1 MGGAC
6 LRWTGVAYTQ
16 GGLHGKLIGTFRKCR
31 SKAGVAYGQVALSTG
46 FTVVHFQEDVVP
58 FVEQRFSPNCNSEL
72 LRMCSCLDKMILSRI
87 LPIKLLMAIDR

>member
-46 FTVVHFQEDVVP
+46 FTVYENMK
-58 FVEQRFSPNCNSEL
+58 SATNCVL
-72 LRMCSCLDKMILSRI
+72 LIRALGAHILTTTQFKMQVSLY
-87 LPIKLLMAIDR
+87 